1 MFPLLFFYTLFSWN
15 YYFLKTL
22 SILFGQ
28 NQLCI
33 QVVKLLLSIY
43 FSIIT
48 NLYICNILSKKII
61 AEKKKKQPSVS
72 ARIMRP
78 ILDLE
83 IEASSEHD
91 HSDSTS
97 SQVASNLSPTG
108 DRYRPISLNLSLC
121 FNNNN
126 SNLDLESSS
135 LTLPLSSTSESSNP
149 EQQQPQQQPSV
160 SKRVFS
166 CNYCQRKFYS
176 SQALGGHQNAH
187 KRERTLAKRAMRM
200 GLAGVFPSRGSNNT
214 YAAAAT
220 AAALSCLPLHGSGN
234 GNITSFRTLG
244 IRAHASSH
252 DLDITR
258 PTPETI
264 IRNIARFNQGYFSN
278 CVPFF
283 VEDDEAELLWPG
295 SFRQAADTV
304 AAEGGNDNLGESKA
318 DFLEVKQAMDM
329 ESSLP
334 DLTLKLWAFFSLF
347 FFLDMDS

>member
-1 MFPLLFFYTLFSWN
+1 
-15 YYFLKTL
+15 
-22 SILFGQ
+22 
-28 NQLCI
+28 
-33 QVVKLLLSIY
+33 
-43 FSIIT
+43 
-48 NLYICNILSKKII
+48 
-61 AEKKKKQPSVS
+61 
-72 ARIMRP
+72 MRP

-91 HSDSTS
+91 HSDSTN
-97 SQVASNLSPTG
+97 SQVASNLSPVG
-108 DRYRPISLNLSLC
+108 DDYKPISLNLSLC

-126 SNLDLESSS
+126 NNNNNLDLESSS

-149 EQQQPQQQPSV
+149 DQQQQQPSV

-200 GLAGVFPSRGSNNT
+200 GLAGVFPSRGSSSSS

-234 GNITSFRTLG
+234 GNMTSFRTLG

-252 DLDITR
+252 DFGIAR

-278 CVPFF
+278 CVPFY
-283 VEDDEAELLWPG
+283 VEEEEAELLWPG
-295 SFRQAADTV
+295 SFRQAADAV
-304 AAEGGNDNLGESKA
+304 AAGAGDDDLGESKV
-318 DFLEVKQAMDM
+318 DFLEVRQVVDM
-329 ESSLP
+329 ENSLP
-334 DLTLKLWAFFSLF
+334 DLTLKL
-347 FFLDMDS
+347 